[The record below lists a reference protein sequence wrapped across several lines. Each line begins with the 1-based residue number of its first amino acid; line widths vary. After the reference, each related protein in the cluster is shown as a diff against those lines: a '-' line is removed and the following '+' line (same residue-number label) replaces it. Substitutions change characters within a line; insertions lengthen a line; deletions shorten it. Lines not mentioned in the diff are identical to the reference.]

1 MSRPVEGRTEP
12 PTVIA
17 TYRVAPGREDEFVAL
32 LERHYPTLK
41 SVGLVTDAPPV
52 VYRNVDEKGRS
63 TYFEIF
69 EWKDADAPDTA
80 HHLPEVMAVWEAM
93 GTLAED
99 RDGRPKF
106 EFPHV
111 ERLPLSFA

>member
-1 MSRPVEGRTEP
+1 MSKIAEGHSGP
-12 PTVIA
+12 ATVIA
-17 TYRVAPGREDEFVAL
+17 TYRVACGKEDEFLAL

-41 SVGLVTDAPPV
+41 SLGLVTDTEPI
-52 VYRNVDEKGRS
+52 VYRNVDDKGRS

-69 EWKDADAPDTA
+69 DWKDAKAPDTA

-93 GTLAED
+93 GTLAEE

-111 ERLPLSFA
+111 DRLALTFA